1 LRIPHKGDMLETDFT
16 NTALT
21 YIDRDYQGVKV
32 GFKAAWA
39 REETMAPVMV
49 PVR

>member
-1 LRIPHKGDMLETDFT
+1 MKGVMVETDFT

-21 YIDRDYQGVKV
+21 YLDRDRDGVKV

-39 REETMAPVMV
+39 RLETMAPVMI
-49 PVR
+49 PLP